1 MSIPAP
7 SSFPNSLDTD
17 NNLFLVHDALR
28 VRLMEDY
35 NPGDKS
41 VLIEGNDE
49 VIAKFPPSG
58 IITLTEQC
66 SDIDVRALTFYY
78 NSRTSSSFDELEL
91 LPEFSKMDNS
101 KPKKST
107 NVTMNVVDM
116 HHNQLKDALINTEY
130 FLGDKK
136 TKDKTTITGRI
147 KYLESVVFKPK
158 VWFTAENVIGL
169 IPLTVNFSNESFR
182 IGSGEVAQKWEFGD
196 GGSPVYITTN
206 GQAEFDAK
214 KTISKTYSS
223 PGLYTV
229 KLTVTNDYG
238 ENSVEFSGLVNAR
251 DECPEPAVIHINA
264 KASQNY
270 TDSSPPKIRSVT
282 NSFVEI
288 EVPSGENPEKPGYSY
303 AGELLSGS
311 TPVDPIQE
319 YTWSLGDD
327 LTHSNSNFARASY
340 GMGGYYDIVLR
351 VDTDYGSYRITKY
364 NNSIDIVE
372 STNLWLFNFTEPEL
386 SGGGSVQAYE
396 FGLISETF
404 KTLGSSTAYVD
415 RNNGFLSE
423 SPLSYGYTDLDGK
436 EYDLG
441 VYYNGTYSKAK
452 REFSRN
458 VEFVPAG
465 STSSGD
471 RGNSMLFWAAGGGAV
486 DEKEI
491 AVRRYNA
498 FDDTYTIL
506 PSLNN
511 RPWNW
516 AALSSDEKVYF
527 LFGQGYSTIV
537 PNQNPALAKRLDYDL
552 LTYSAGS
559 PIDLT
564 SSSFENGSDDLLG
577 NPSYFDDDGVA
588 TNGYFATYRTAWKDS
603 TGYIMRNSSVNE
615 FFRLSE
621 FYKTKGSS
629 ASPFNT
635 ITKLPDMVGS
645 VKVEGQLVTLS
656 NGIFMFNNSGEI
668 SAWNDTSLTW
678 EVGRANSSS
687 LSFRSV
693 QDTSKSDFDN
703 KAHTLLATSD
713 KDRMAYLSYDYS
725 DKAFIKFNG
734 TDLTFST
741 TRFRPS
747 GTQFKMAVY

>member
-1 MSIPAP
+1 MSIPKP
-7 SSFPNSLDTD
+7 SNFPKSMDTD
-17 NNLFLVHDALR
+17 KNLFLVHDALR

-35 NPGDKS
+35 SPGDTS
-41 VLIEGNDE
+41 ILIEGYQE
-49 VIAKFPPSG
+49 VIDKFPPTG

-66 SDIDVRALTFYY
+66 SEIDLRALTFYY
-78 NSRTSSSFDELEL
+78 NARTSVSFDELEL
-91 LPEFSKMDNS
+91 LPEFSEIDS
-101 KPKKST
+101 VKPKKST

-130 FLGDKK
+130 FLGPKK
-136 TKDKTTITGRI
+136 TKDRTTITGRI
-147 KYLESVVFKPK
+147 NYLERVVFRPK
-158 VWFTAENVIGL
+158 VWFIANNLVGL
-169 IPLTVNFSNESFR
+169 VPLTVTFVNESFR
-182 IGSGEVAQKWEFGD
+182 IGEGAVTQKWEFGD
-196 GGSPVYITTN
+196 GDPIYLTTN
-206 GQAEFDAK
+206 GQAEFDENK
-214 KTISKTYSS
+214 KIEKTYSN
-223 PGLYTV
+223 PGVYTV
-229 KLTVTNDYG
+229 KLTVTNEYG
-238 ENSVEFSGLVNAR
+238 ENSVEFPSMVSAR
-251 DECPEPAVIHINA
+251 DEAPEPAVIKINA
-264 KASQNY
+264 KASQSY
-270 TDSSPPKIRSVT
+270 TEGDPPKIRSVT

-288 EVPSGENPEKPGYSY
+288 EVPSGENPDTPGYSW
-303 AGELLSGS
+303 AGEFLSGGG
-311 TPVDPIQE
+311 PVDPIKE

-327 LTHSNSNFARASY
+327 LPHSNSNLARASY

-351 VDTDYGSYRITKY
+351 VDTNYGSYRITKY

-372 STNLWLFNFTEPEL
+372 ATNLWLFNYTTNESANG
-386 SGGGSVQAYE
+386 SGDVQAYE
-396 FGLISETF
+396 FGLMSETF
-404 KTLGSSTAYVD
+404 KTLGSTSYVN
-415 RNNGFLSE
+415 RSNGFLSA

-436 EYDLG
+436 EHDLG
-441 VYYNGTYSKAK
+441 NYYAGTYGRAK
-452 REFSRN
+452 KEFSRN

-465 STSSGD
+465 TVSSGE
-471 RGNSMLFWAAGGGAV
+471 RGNSILFWAKGGDTV

-491 AVRRYNA
+491 SSRKYNA
-498 FDDTYTIL
+498 FDDTYTSL

-516 AALSSDEKVYF
+516 AALNSDTKTYF
-527 LFGQGYSTIV
+527 LFGQGSSTII

-552 LTYSAGS
+552 LTCSAGT
-559 PIDLT
+559 PTDLT
-564 SSSFENGSDDLLG
+564 SASFENGSSELLSH
-577 NPSYFDDDGVA
+577 PSYFDDDGLA

-615 FFRLSE
+615 FFRISE
-621 FYKTKGSS
+621 FYKTKGSV

-635 ITKLPDMVGS
+635 ITKMPDMVGS
-645 VKVEGQLVTLS
+645 VKVEGELVALS
-656 NGIFMFNNSGEI
+656 NGVFMFNNSGDI

-703 KAHTLLATSD
+703 RANTLLAASD
-713 KDRMAYLSYDYS
+713 KDKMAYLSYDYS

-747 GTQFKMAVY
+747 GTQFKMSVY